1 MANWANISRNAKT
14 HGDFA
19 GRTTAEQDV
28 YYEFFAGSEPNG
40 DKAIFMN
47 VGRVLAKVQSIRAAR
62 GLRWPFAGVA
72 SSESITSP

>member
-19 GRTTAEQDV
+19 GRTTAEQDA
-28 YYEFFAGSEPNG
+28 YFEFFAGSEPSG
-40 DKAIFMN
+40 DKALFMN
-47 VGRVLAKVQSIRAAR
+47 VGRVFAKVQNIRAAR